1 MSSNVS
7 FLMDLDKGGSSAPL
21 QDAHIQLE
29 EGWMGLRLS
38 SRTRN
43 VYIEEIENL
52 VRGYDSRCLRVW
64 QDKLK
69 KVSSYLI
76 SIRET
81 ALNEFLKKIPGN
93 ETDRLQMIGFITGQK
108 VCGHIVSV
116 NFVEPD
122 HFIRKSYDIPLRQQ
136 TSSGAASFGQE
147 RPGGSKRMRTSL

>member
-93 ETDRLQMIGFITGQK
+93 ETDRLQNDWF
-108 VCGHIVSV
+108 HYRSESV
-116 NFVEPD
+116 RA
-122 HFIRKSYDIPLRQQ
+122 HSKCKLCRA
-136 TSSGAASFGQE
+136 GSFH
-147 RPGGSKRMRTSL
+147 